1 MLWRHGCFTTITF
14 WLNQP
19 KKWTSPWPYF
29 CAKGTAFS
37 SCWSAFG
44 TWPASDLRIL
54 MVRADSPK
62 SNEKRGFFKVKRRG
76 RMEKSPTTK
85 PTIKQGKLNLY
96 DDTNTNGKW
105 EYWSIIIS
113 CFFQQPTSDDDP
125 NVSRGLNHQP
135 YRGTKEI
142 GEARGAIEV
151 SSSSTGYQA
160 TCLNQNPV
168 FSLVAN

>member
-1 MLWRHGCFTTITF
+1 MKTRLLYDHHILAEPTEKMNISLAILLRQRNCFLFLLI
-14 WLNQP
+14 
-19 KKWTSPWPYF
+19 
-29 CAKGTAFS
+29 G
-37 SCWSAFG
+37 FG

-85 PTIKQGKLNLY
+85 PTIKQGKFNLY